1 VGIRKFVERVNKTHL
16 GEYHGVLVSSSCV
29 MRVISNRLRNPAN
42 QQTKGMTGHSNYVY
56 FQKLTE
62 GAAHTLIQ
70 NSTKKARAPIP
81 PVDARHIGGQLN
93 VMPHRR
99 GAYLMRDLHQTP
111 HGSAKCSEKHV
122 KDGLCNKHKIDNT
135 TIVHG
140 GYSGEVDLIR
150 DWGFAMW
157 YGNHKRIQTIKNAT
171 AGEDE
176 LLAYALNNKSKLV
189 CDLKRNSASGKN
201 GVNRRIRW
209 GVGQCQK
216 KSNRKFRTYNVHT
229 KKIQPCV
236 TGKMN
241 VDSINCPTISTRSFH
256 KLPDRAQI
264 LVKDVAVLGRNM
276 IQRYYKGEAFGD
288 KKRNRFFSGCLNK
301 EMGWSVRQSP
311 FEYYDIQITSSDV
324 KLHRHMDY
332 KNDGR
337 AGYNHTCVYSFF
349 RTIAGVEYKV
359 SIVMTTRNS
368 AGSAMERFR
377 ETEN

>member
-1 VGIRKFVERVNKTHL
+1 
-16 GEYHGVLVSSSCV
+16 
-29 MRVISNRLRNPAN
+29 M
-42 QQTKGMTGHSNYVY
+42 
-56 FQKLTE
+56 
-62 GAAHTLIQ
+62 
-70 NSTKKARAPIP
+70 
-81 PVDARHIGGQLN
+81 
-93 VMPHRR
+93 
-99 GAYLMRDLHQTP
+99 
-111 HGSAKCSEKHV
+111 
-122 KDGLCNKHKIDNT
+122 
-135 TIVHG
+135 
-140 GYSGEVDLIR
+140 DLIR

-216 KSNRKFRTYNVHT
+216 KSNRKFRTYNIHT

-288 KKRNRFFSGCLNK
+288 KKRNRFF
-301 EMGWSVRQSP
+301 P
-311 FEYYDIQITSSDV
+311 DP
-324 KLHRHMDY
+324 
-332 KNDGR
+332 
-337 AGYNHTCVYSFF
+337 
-349 RTIAGVEYKV
+349 
-359 SIVMTTRNS
+359 
-368 AGSAMERFR
+368 
-377 ETEN
+377 

>member
-1 VGIRKFVERVNKTHL
+1 MGIRKFVERVNKTHL

-93 VMPHRR
+93 VLPHRR

-276 IQRYYKGEAFGD
+276 IQRYYKGGAFGD
-288 KKRNRFFSGCLNK
+288 KKRNRFF
-301 EMGWSVRQSP
+301 
-311 FEYYDIQITSSDV
+311 
-324 KLHRHMDY
+324 
-332 KNDGR
+332 
-337 AGYNHTCVYSFF
+337 F
-349 RTIAGVEYKV
+349 RMPE
-359 SIVMTTRNS
+359 
-368 AGSAMERFR
+368 
-377 ETEN
+377 

>member
-1 VGIRKFVERVNKTHL
+1 VGIRKFVERVNKNHL

>member
-1 VGIRKFVERVNKTHL
+1 MGIRKFVKRVNKTHL
-16 GEYHGVLVSSSCV
+16 GEYHGVLVTSSCV

-42 QQTKGMTGHSNYVY
+42 QQTKGMTGHSTYIY

-62 GAAHTLIQ
+62 GAAHSLIQ
-70 NSTKKARAPIP
+70 NSTKKSRAPIP
-81 PVDARHIGGQLN
+81 PMDAKHIGGQLN

-288 KKRNRFFSGCLNK
+288 KKRNRFFFGCLNK